1 MFRTGNQQND
11 VEQGPGGERS
21 YLPFSVCADCCAIKD
36 SEGQKELHGQVC
48 RPSHSSKTDIPI
60 LVRILYSLV
69 QGINDLTVCAEAMD
83 NRNDPSRSPGEEL
96 HEQHQNSDFDDSAN
110 DLWSLYG
117 KKAKSHDQA
126 RIKTLKDDMNGILIF
141 VCACLFWSTNVDV
154 VLHSL
159 GWLILC
165 CSHSFRRTT
174 DSESA
179 SKPRG
184 PVCLLPESIRPDAR
198 SNIATTRI
206 RGQPDFSKFHSPIPL
221 PDFSSICN

>member
-83 NRNDPSRSPGEEL
+83 NRNDPSRSPGEEP
-96 HEQHQNSDFDDSAN
+96 HEQHQDSDFDDSAN

-141 VCACLFWSTNVDV
+141 VCACLLN
-154 VLHSL
+154 
-159 GWLILC
+159 
-165 CSHSFRRTT
+165 SFL
-174 DSESA
+174 
-179 SKPRG
+179 
-184 PVCLLPESIRPDAR
+184 VNQC
-198 SNIATTRI
+198 
-206 RGQPDFSKFHSPIPL
+206 
-221 PDFSSICN
+221 